1 MVTIAKGNNV
11 MSTHTLQHMDIDLPM
26 GITPEYVK
34 ETVVAIMYS
43 QNKLDLKSAREI
55 IGVSRREFE
64 ENILPKY
71 GVTVLGDDDIDLEI
85 NEILNEK

>member
-1 MVTIAKGNNV
+1 MTAIVEGNNF
-11 MSTHTLQHMDIDLPM
+11 MNAHALQHMDVDLPI

-55 IGVSRREFE
+55 MGVSRREFE
-64 ENILPKY
+64 DDILPKD
-71 GVTVLGDDDIDLEI
+71 GVTGLGDDDIDIEI